1 MGIDDGQ
8 GGLVWGYLWGC
19 RVGQDGATNTHTRNT
34 KTAFGG
40 ASPSASDEVVWAEH
54 TLGFVF

>member
-19 RVGQDGATNTHTRNT
+19 RVGQDGATELN
-34 KTAFGG
+34 
-40 ASPSASDEVVWAEH
+40 
-54 TLGFVF
+54 